1 MLTSRGKSH
10 QGCNLHWHEQPAG
23 KGQGHK
29 SYE

>member
-1 MLTSRGKSH
+1 MTTSRGKSR
-10 QGCNLHWHEQPAG
+10 QGCNLYWHEQPAG